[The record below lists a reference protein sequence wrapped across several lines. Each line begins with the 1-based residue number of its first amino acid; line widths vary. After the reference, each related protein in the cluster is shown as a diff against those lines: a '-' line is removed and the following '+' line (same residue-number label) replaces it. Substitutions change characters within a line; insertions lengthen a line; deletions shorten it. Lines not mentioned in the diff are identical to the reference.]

1 MDAGPPQTL
10 NWFWH
15 GLEVVIGFLKTVM
28 RWDIRDQGVDNVPA
42 NSGAVLVYNHHA
54 YLDFVM
60 LGWPIVRKLRR
71 PVRFLAKAE
80 IWDSW
85 KVRWVMV
92 NVRAV
97 PVERASP
104 AAAKDV
110 LGAGVQALRNG
121 DLVAMAPEQTI
132 SQSFEL
138 LPFKTGP
145 VRMAQEAGVPIIPI
159 IGWGNHRWLT
169 KGNGLD
175 MKGGWNIPIEVRYGE
190 PVHVPPGADVH
201 AVTEELRA
209 TMQTMLRE
217 VQLAYPDVDKGR
229 DAWWQPA
236 SLGGGARP
244 HAEVLEEHIEREREW
259 KARRGQDG
267 NESVA

>member
-1 MDAGPPQTL
+1 MDAGPQKL

-28 RWDIRDQGVDNVPA
+28 RWNIRDQGIANVPTD
-42 NSGAVLVYNHHA
+42 SGAVMVYNHHA

-60 LGWPIVRKLRR
+60 LGWPIVRQLRR

-85 KVRWVMV
+85 KVRWIMV

-97 PVERASP
+97 PVERASA
-104 AAAKDV
+104 AAAKGV
-110 LGAGVQALRNG
+110 LGAGVQALMNG

-145 VRMAQEAGVPIIPI
+145 VRMAQEAGVPIVPI

-175 MKGGWNIPIEVRYGE
+175 MKGGFHIPIEVRFGE
-190 PVHVPPGADVH
+190 QIHVGPDDDVH
-201 AVTEELRA
+201 EVTERLRT
-209 TMQTMLRE
+209 TMQDMLRE
-217 VQLAYPDVDKGR
+217 VQMAYPDADKGSG
-229 DAWWQPA
+229 AWWQPA
-236 SLGGGARP
+236 SLGGGAP
-244 HAEVLEEHIEREREW
+244 SHEQVLEEHLEREREW

>member
-1 MDAGPPQTL
+1 MASEPQTM

-15 GLEVVIGFLKTVM
+15 GLEVVVGFLKLVM
-28 RWDIRDQGVDNVPA
+28 RWDIRDQGTHHVPRE
-42 NSGAVLVYNHHA
+42 SGAVLVYNHHA

-60 LGWPIVRKLRR
+60 LGWPIVRQLRR

-85 KVRWVMV
+85 KVRWIMD

-97 PVERASP
+97 PVERASK
-104 AAAKDV
+104 AGARGA
-110 LGAGVQALRNG
+110 LSAGVEALRNG

-145 VRMAQEAGVPIIPI
+145 VRMAQEAGVPIVPV

-169 KGNGLD
+169 KGHGLD
-175 MKGGWNIPIEVRYGE
+175 MRGGFNIPIEVRFGE
-190 PVHVPPGADVH
+190 PVEVPPGADVQQ
-201 AVTEELRA
+201 VTDELHA
-209 TMQTMLRE
+209 TMEQMLDE
-217 VQLAYPDVDKGR
+217 VQRAYPHGDRGDG
-229 DAWWQPA
+229 AWWQPA
-236 SLGGGARP
+236 RLGGAARP
-244 HAEVLEEHIEREREW
+244 HDEVLEEHLRREQEW
-259 KARRGQDG
+259 RARREQADS
-267 NESVA
+267 ERD